1 MARVYK
7 DPRLFR
13 STGKVVWCIDFVGLD
28 GERHREKTAASS
40 KELAQQLLRKKLD
53 DIEKAKIHGLVSIK
67 PISFDAFAPEY
78 LAHVDAVRS
87 ESSQVRVRS
96 FVKLLRAAFGS
107 KFLGRISTGDVQRWV
122 DMSSG

>member
-28 GERHREKTAASS
+28 GERHRVKTAASS

-53 DIEKAKIHGLVSIK
+53 DMEKAKIQSPKFFVFCHY
-67 PISFDAFAPEY
+67 FACLTQP
-78 LAHVDAVRS
+78 S
-87 ESSQVRVRS
+87 T
-96 FVKLLRAAFGS
+96 LLRSCFA
-107 KFLGRISTGDVQRWV
+107 KIVQRFF
-122 DMSSG
+122 